1 MMTSDAKTLVPS
13 LIKYIE
19 SDLFTF
25 KNISSSVT
33 LVAPEYDIL
42 NNLAMWDVVVSYL
55 PLKFYKIIDTIPDM
69 IQVEEFD
76 PKYIRNPKK
85 CAYDKYK
92 TTNMWRSL
100 MILNRCPTIMDFNFK
115 YIRYYNIEKFSN
127 ILSLLI
133 SRVQSE

>member
-1 MMTSDAKTLVPS
+1 MMTSDAKTFLPS
-13 LIKYIE
+13 LIQYIE

-33 LVAPEYDIL
+33 LEASENDIL
-42 NNLAMWDVVVSYL
+42 DNPAMWDVVVSYL

-69 IQVEEFD
+69 IQIEEFD
-76 PKYIRNPKK
+76 SKYNRNPKK

-92 TTNMWRSL
+92 TTNMWRPL
-100 MILNRCPTIMDFNFK
+100 MILNRCPTIMDFKFK